1 MHEQSPTATA
11 GVANR
16 SPLDELLL
24 KLGVLTVLQSRVAE
38 AVDAA
43 RSEVLKTTR
52 KGDTLTIAHP
62 DGDEEIAKVTHSK
75 PKPKAV
81 VTDVRALDAW
91 VLANYP
97 GKAETFTKVIGS
109 QADVLDVLREH
120 APFLLEEVT
129 EVRDW
134 TRNELTKKSATAGE
148 PVGFGGELGEDAPPG
163 IDVSF
168 PDGVLRVLV
177 AANAPE
183 VVDQLW
189 LDHRVDM
196 DGNLLELPAG
206 GVK

>member
-1 MHEQSPTATA
+1 MTSIEPQTT
-11 GVANR
+11 
-16 SPLDELLL
+16 PLDSALL

-38 AVDAA
+38 AVGEA
-43 RSEVLKTTR
+43 RTAVLQATR
-52 KGDTLTIAHP
+52 KGDTLTVAHP
-62 DGDEEIAKVTHSK
+62 DSDEEIAKVTHSK

-91 VLANYP
+91 VLTNYP
-97 GKAETFTKVIGS
+97 NKAATKVIGS

-120 APFLLEEVT
+120 APFLLEEVA

-134 TRNELTKKSATAGE
+134 ARNELTVKSSAAGE
-148 PVGFGGELGEDAPPG
+148 PVGFGGEIGENAPPG
-163 IDVSF
+163 IKVIT

-177 AANAPE
+177 AKNAAE

-189 LDHRVDM
+189 LDNRVDL